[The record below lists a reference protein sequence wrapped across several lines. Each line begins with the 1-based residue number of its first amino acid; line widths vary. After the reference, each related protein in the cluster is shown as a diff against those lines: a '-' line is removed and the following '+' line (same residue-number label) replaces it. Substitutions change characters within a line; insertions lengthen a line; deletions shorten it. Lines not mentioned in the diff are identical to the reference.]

1 MSAIPENECEDTV
14 ERVCE
19 IKAILASLPPNPAF
33 AAIAAAIDAYLLANC
48 AHVIERDYV
57 DISPERGVYIT
68 YCSRCECTIQDH
80 PLSLRTVAAAAADQ
94 SALGLVEAEV
104 PSGVH

>member
-1 MSAIPENECEDTV
+1 MSSNDRDDTV

-19 IKAILASLPPNPAF
+19 IKAILATLPIEPALT
-33 AAIAAAIDAYLLANC
+33 AIASAVDAYLLANC

-68 YCSRCECTIQDH
+68 YCSRCECTLKDH
-80 PLSLRTVAAAAADQ
+80 PLCAVAAAAADE
-94 SALGLVEAEV
+94 SALGLVETEV
-104 PSGVH
+104 AGGVH